1 MNDIRK
7 NCREAVQ
14 KLNVPFLF
22 ILFSPWYFVRRVMWH
37 LKFGSLGIFRH
48 PKPIAYVWM
57 LFRQFLRRPSIHLEK
72 LSIFMTDSVGIRQI
86 FFFEFSSLQVL
97 SSFFSPLLSQIWS
110 KPFQVIRRSLGSI
123 DGGKSTRINNTSG
136 IITSPEVQFLS
147 LANCIDVDLG
157 HLSPTP
163 PSFLPSSDYTETKD
177 TVQRKHNCVSRQTLQ
192 L

>member
-1 MNDIRK
+1 
-7 NCREAVQ
+7 
-14 KLNVPFLF
+14 
-22 ILFSPWYFVRRVMWH
+22 
-37 LKFGSLGIFRH
+37 
-48 PKPIAYVWM
+48 
-57 LFRQFLRRPSIHLEK
+57 
-72 LSIFMTDSVGIRQI
+72 MTDSVDIRQI
-86 FFFEFSSLQVL
+86 FFFEFFSLQVL
-97 SSFFSPLLSQIWS
+97 SSFFSPLLSQFWS

-136 IITSPEVQFLS
+136 IITSPEVQFLL

-192 L
+192 LQLPSALRLFDFPRISRIYRAWRMKIVILVEQRFLKRLDTFYGWRKIYIVNFERLRFLQTIEIFYNYYP